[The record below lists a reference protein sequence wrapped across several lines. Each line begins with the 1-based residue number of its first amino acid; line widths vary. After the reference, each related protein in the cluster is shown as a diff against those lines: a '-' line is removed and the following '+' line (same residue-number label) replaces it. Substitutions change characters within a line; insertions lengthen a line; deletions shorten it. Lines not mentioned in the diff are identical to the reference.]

1 VDQPSREL
9 IPASPSLRSL
19 TPARVS
25 LGRSGV
31 SLSTR
36 EGLDFTVCHALARDA
51 VHASLDVGGLLASLD
66 LLGLAPKAVRS
77 AAPDRASYLRRPD
90 LGRRLSEASA
100 QLLAGIE
107 TARRVET
114 QGPRLVPIL
123 ADGLSALAVERHA
136 LPLLQALLPLL
147 AAFSVGPAIV
157 AEQARVA
164 IGDQVGALLEAD
176 IVVLLIG
183 ERPGLSSPD
192 SLGAYITWAPRIGR
206 TDAER
211 NCVSNIRLEGLDYES
226 AARKIAYL
234 CTEAARLGQTGILL
248 KEAAPRGLLP

>member
-1 VDQPSREL
+1 MDRLAREL
-9 IPASPSLRSL
+9 IPAVPSLRSL

-25 LGRSGV
+25 LERSGV

-36 EGLDFTVCHALARDA
+36 ESLDFSLCHALARDA
-51 VHASLDVGGLLASLD
+51 VHATFDIGTLLAELD
-66 LLGLAPKAVRS
+66 RMGLTPRAVRS

-100 QLLAGIE
+100 RSLAE
-107 TARRVET
+107 VAAVARTE
-114 QGPRLVPIL
+114 PNCHLVPVV
-123 ADGLSALAVERHA
+123 ADGLSALAAERHA
-136 LPLLQALLPLL
+136 VPLLQALLPLL
-147 AAFSVGPAIV
+147 GEFLIGPVIV

-164 IGDQVGALLEAD
+164 IGDQIGWLLGAD

-192 SLGAYITWAPRIGR
+192 SLGAYITWAPRLGR
-206 TDAER
+206 SDAER
-211 NCVSNIRLEGLDYES
+211 NCVSNIRSEGLNYES

-234 CTEAARLGQTGILL
+234 ANAAASLKQTGTLL
-248 KEAAPRGLLP
+248 KEAAPPQLLL